1 MSSPSPPPS
10 HVTIG
15 IVKVRLGIGLG
26 ALRPEDDLDAVL
38 ATMEARGV
46 DSLWLSE
53 SVTTPLLDPVVA
65 MGYVVARTR
74 KVKVGTGVMVLPG
87 RHPALVAKQLASLAR
102 LAPRRILPV
111 FGLQAA
117 RPKERPLFP
126 VDGSRVAVFEE
137 ALVVVRRLLTEPRVT
152 HHGDFFTLE
161 DVGVGFLPGKPLDL
175 WLGGTAEPAL
185 RRVGRL
191 ADGWLAS
198 FVTPDEAAD
207 GIAVI
212 KAAAAEAERSIEDD
226 HYGVTIPVAFGEI
239 PDQLLAFARERRP
252 ERDPRPLVPV
262 GWDAAVQLVKQ
273 FVEVGVTKF
282 VLRPATPPKSWPGW
296 VEEFADAALPLQN

>member
-1 MSSPSPPPS
+1 M
-10 HVTIG
+10 
-15 IVKVRLGIGLG
+15 G
-26 ALRPEDDLDAVL
+26 ALRPDDDLDAVL
-38 ATMEARGV
+38 ATMEDRGV

-53 SVTTPLLDPVVA
+53 VVTAPLLDPVVA

-74 KVKVGTGVMVLPG
+74 SVKVGTGVMVLPG
-87 RHPALVAKQLASLAR
+87 RHPVHVAKQLASLAR

-117 RPKERPLFP
+117 RPHERALFP
-126 VDGSRVAVFEE
+126 VEGRRAAAFDE

-152 HHGDFFTLE
+152 HHGEFLTL
-161 DVGVGFLPGKPLDL
+161 DDIGVGFLPGKPLDL

-185 RRVGRL
+185 RRIGRL

-198 FVTPDEAAD
+198 FVTPAEAAG
-207 GIAVI
+207 GIAII
-212 KAAAAEAERSIEDD
+212 KAAAANAGRSIEDD
-226 HYGVTIPVAFGEI
+226 HYGVTIPVAFGEV

-262 GWDAAVQLVKQ
+262 GWDAAVQLVEQ
-273 FVEVGVTKF
+273 FVDVGVTKF
-282 VLRPATPPKSWPGW
+282 VLRPATPPPSWPAW
-296 VEEFADAALPLQN
+296 VDEFADRALPLQT

>member
-1 MSSPSPPPS
+1 M
-10 HVTIG
+10 
-15 IVKVRLGIGLG
+15 G
-26 ALRPEDDLDAVL
+26 ALRPDDDLDAVL
-38 ATMEARGV
+38 ATMEDRGV

-53 SVTTPLLDPVVA
+53 VVTAPLLDPVVA

-74 KVKVGTGVMVLPG
+74 SVKVGTGVMVLPG
-87 RHPALVAKQLASLAR
+87 RHPVHVAKQLASLAR

-117 RPKERPLFP
+117 RPHERALFP
-126 VDGSRVAVFEE
+126 VEGRRAAAFDE

-152 HHGDFFTLE
+152 HHGEFFTL
-161 DVGVGFLPGKPLDL
+161 DDIGVGFLPGKPLDL

-185 RRVGRL
+185 RRIGRL

-198 FVTPDEAAD
+198 FVTPAEAAG
-207 GIAVI
+207 GIAII
-212 KAAAAEAERSIEDD
+212 KAAAANAGRSIEDD
-226 HYGVTIPVAFGEI
+226 HYGVTIPVAFGEV

-262 GWDAAVQLVKQ
+262 GWDAAVQLVEQ
-273 FVEVGVTKF
+273 FVDVGVTKF
-282 VLRPATPPKSWPGW
+282 VLRPATPPPSWPAW
-296 VEEFADAALPLQN
+296 VDEFADRALPLQT

>member
-1 MSSPSPPPS
+1 
-10 HVTIG
+10 
-15 IVKVRLGIGLG
+15 VKVRLGIGLG
-26 ALRPEDDLDAVL
+26 ALRAGDDLDAVL
-38 ATMEARGV
+38 ATMEDRAV

-53 SVTTPLLDPVVA
+53 VVTAPLLDPVVA

-74 KVKVGTGVMVLPG
+74 SVKVGTGVMVLPG
-87 RHPALVAKQLASLAR
+87 RHPVHVAKQLASLAR

-117 RPKERPLFP
+117 RAHERALFP
-126 VDGSRVAVFEE
+126 VEGRRAAVFDE

-152 HHGDFFTLE
+152 HHGEFFTL
-161 DVGVGFLPGKPLDL
+161 DDIGVGFLPSKPLDL

-185 RRVGRL
+185 RRIGRL

-198 FVTPDEAAD
+198 FVTPDEAAN

-212 KAAAAEAERSIEDD
+212 KAAAAEAGRGIEDD
-226 HYGVTIPVAFGEI
+226 HYGVTIPVAFGDV

-262 GWDAAVQLVKQ
+262 GWDAAVRLVKQ
-273 FVEVGVTKF
+273 FVDVGVTKF
-282 VLRPATPPKSWPGW
+282 VLRPATPPQSWPAWIG
-296 VEEFADAALPLQN
+296 EFADEALPLQN

>member
-1 MSSPSPPPS
+1 MSAC
-10 HVTIG
+10 HDRD
-15 IVKVRLGIGLG
+15 VKVRLGIGLG

-38 ATMEARGV
+38 AAMEDRGV

-65 MGYVVARTR
+65 MGYVVARTQ
-74 KVKVGTGVMVLPG
+74 KVKVGTGVLVLPG
-87 RHPALVAKQLASLAR
+87 RDPVHVAKQLASLAR

-117 RPKERPLFP
+117 RPKERSLFP
-126 VDGSRVAVFEE
+126 VAGGRAAVFEE

-152 HHGDFFTLE
+152 HHGDFFTLD
-161 DVGVGFLPGKPLDL
+161 DVGVGFLPSKPLDL

-185 RRVGRL
+185 RRIGRL

-198 FVTPDEAAD
+198 FVTPEEAAA
-207 GIAVI
+207 GIEVV
-212 KAAAAEAERSIEDD
+212 KSAAAAAGRSIEDD
-226 HYGVTIPVAFGEI
+226 HYGVTIPVAFGDV

-252 ERDPRPLVPV
+252 DRDPRPLVPV
-262 GWDAAVQLVKQ
+262 GWEAAVRLVAQ
-273 FVEVGVTKF
+273 FVDVGVTKF
-282 VLRPATPPKSWPGW
+282 VLRPATPPASWPEW
-296 VEEFADAALPLQN
+296 VQEFADVALPLQT